1 MSKTT
6 QADALQ
12 DDSQKR
18 IDQPVSLL
26 NFSKAALLASALSFS
41 FFGGSASAAPK
52 ADKSRPIKMNSD
64 KLDYDEKKKK
74 VRLIGNVKIVNDKMT
89 MTAPY
94 AEFFSDKKM
103 AEFQGGVKMVG
114 EGSTAT
120 GKQMRV
126 YYLEQRGIL
135 TGDVRLVTERG
146 PGAQAGS
153 PSVLLCTELDY
164 NWGTGLGKAKGRVR
178 VRQGNRLAIADR
190 ATYQKNAQIVDLEGN
205 VEFERGEDDWLT
217 CSKARMDLAAQTI
230 VAEGGV
236 VARTKMDEPK
246 KDEKAPEKPSQA
258 RPTPIEP
265 KLPYKTIE
273 IPPQIQLPGVD
284 PIQDPVPATPK

>member
-1 MSKTT
+1 M
-6 QADALQ
+6 L
-12 DDSQKR
+12 
-18 IDQPVSLL
+18 
-26 NFSKAALLASALSFS
+26 AALLSLGFLAGIAQ
-41 FFGGSASAAPK
+41 AAPTPAPAAAK
-52 ADKSRPIKMNSD
+52 SKFIKMKSDKS
-64 KLDYDEKKKK
+64 DYDEKLKK
-74 VRLIGNVKIVNDKMT
+74 VRLIGNVVVLYDKMT
-89 MTAPY
+89 LTAPY
-94 AEFFSDKKM
+94 AESYSDKKM

-120 GKQMRV
+120 GKLMKAF
-126 YYLEQRGIL
+126 YLEKRVIL

-146 PGAQAGS
+146 PGAQSGS
-153 PSVLLCTELDY
+153 PSVLLCSELDY

-178 VRQGNRLAIADR
+178 VRQGNRRAVADR
-190 ATYQKNAQIVDLEGN
+190 ATYQKSAQIVDLEGN

-236 VARTKMDEPK
+236 VARTRMDEPK

-258 RPTPIEP
+258 RPVPIEP
-265 KLPYKTIE
+265 KLPYKAIE

-284 PIQDPVPATPK
+284 PIQDPNPNSPK